1 MHIEINKNEYH
12 VFIYCRYRYFISIG
26 HERNVVME
34 SHFAFILLDDCR
46 MCIDSEKEREAPQK
60 KTDNNNKVISNVTQ
74 YYYCS

>member
-60 KTDNNNKVISNVTQ
+60 KTR
-74 YYYCS
+74 